1 MMKNFGEK
9 WEYKAGN
16 DKQQVMRTIINDANT
31 SDEEARIIIET
42 AAMHHLFSILLW
54 FLVLYQN
61 YNLILVHQALKL
73 GY

>member
-1 MMKNFGEK
+1 MINNKLC
-9 WEYKAGN
+9 A
-16 DKQQVMRTIINDANT
+16 TIINDANT